1 MLQVYG
7 RSLMEICYLLLFY
20 ITCSVCGAQ
29 VLYLNKKRLLKY
41 GMRVMQFSL
50 DPKSNSATSARTH
63 THTTQKNTH
72 ARVLRAHF
80 KAIPLLINLIS
91 YKRVVN
97 LQLTRGTTT
106 ESLYVNR

>member
-80 KAIPLLINLIS
+80 KAIPPHKPDI
-91 YKRVVN
+91 
-97 LQLTRGTTT
+97 LQESCEPATHTRHD
-106 ESLYVNR
+106 NRITLR